1 MNEFAFT
8 RILLE
13 LSNDDRRKLEAL
25 CALEERTMVAEM
37 RILIRTEFARRL
49 AQEVLFEEQVK
60 TIRPALDLPD

>member
-13 LSNDDRRKLEAL
+13 LSNDDRRKLESL